1 MRLAHRRS
9 GSAQIP
15 RGPSRTQAGT
25 SHKISSKS
33 DENCRRKGCYKDLR
47 TDGRP
52 DRHETKNVQKC
63 LKRVLRR
70 KKKKKMKSTEKIKF
84 HSKKKKK
91 LESNTLNFK
100 FVKPNETNFSPST
113 RRHNLQKV
121 RYRANKKIQNF
132 LHT

>member
-1 MRLAHRRS
+1 MKTVGEKAVTRIC
-9 GSAQIP
+9 GQ
-15 RGPSRTQAGT
+15 
-25 SHKISSKS
+25 
-33 DENCRRKGCYKDLR
+33 
-47 TDGRP
+47 TDGQTDRQTDRP
-52 DRHETKNVQKC
+52 TDRHETKNVQKC